1 LELKL
6 IDLRR
11 YAIDNRAEIKFGDTE
26 SGHECLINI
35 RGQVKIPAEGRDF
48 RVEDVL
54 EAARSFEVI
63 GQGKTQHLSRNEMAS
78 AIGEAFKERGIA
90 ASSKED

>member
-1 LELKL
+1 MELKL
-6 IDLRR
+6 MDLRR
-11 YAIDNRAEIKFGDTE
+11 YAIDTRAEIRFGDPE

-35 RGQVKIPAEGRDF
+35 RGQVKIPAEDRDF

-54 EAARSFEVI
+54 KAARSFEVI
-63 GQGKTQHLSRNEMAS
+63 GQGKSQRFARDEMAS

>member
-1 LELKL
+1 MELKL

-35 RGQVKIPAEGRDF
+35 RGQVKIPAEDRDF
-48 RVEDVL
+48 RVEDIL

-63 GQGKTQHLSRNEMAS
+63 GQGKSQQFARDEMAS
-78 AIGEAFKERGIA
+78 AISEAFKRRGIA